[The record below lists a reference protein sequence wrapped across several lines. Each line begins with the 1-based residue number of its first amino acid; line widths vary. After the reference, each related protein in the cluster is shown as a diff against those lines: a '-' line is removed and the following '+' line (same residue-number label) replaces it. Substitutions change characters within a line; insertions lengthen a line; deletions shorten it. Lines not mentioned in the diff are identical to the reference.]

1 MRGRKSDREE
11 SKGSKGRVE
20 KKIAASDK
28 SATAPSRIFLG
39 WFVSDVDRDWQF
51 RMSLY
56 YVKPEDANTFT
67 CQTPRRQTNSVTV
80 VVTGRENDS

>member
-1 MRGRKSDREE
+1 M
-11 SKGSKGRVE
+11 
-20 KKIAASDK
+20 
-28 SATAPSRIFLG
+28 
-39 WFVSDVDRDWQF
+39 SDVDRDWQF

-80 VVTGRENDS
+80 VVTGRENDYRLCIFTTLINLLFLLKTLSDQIIIFE